1 MRKIVAAI
9 VVVVVLLLVRQR
21 CSPVD
26 ERQDSR
32 TVLSAVAVAQLAW
45 AAQEYA
51 ALHGLGLPDAFVQM
65 LQDEPYLKSLPGM
78 LEGYR
83 PIVKNGVPLDGYR
96 NRIRIFQGTDEVL
109 VLWSAGSNGEFQ
121 ARPGGKHFYDDR
133 LYLISKHGGGEVNLQ
148 DIEEAFQNG
157 GRLSQMLKSNP
168 FRDRGRWPGT
178 RPATTTSSP

>member
-1 MRKIVAAI
+1 MRNALIAV
-9 VVVVVLLLVRQR
+9 
-21 CSPVD
+21 
-26 ERQDSR
+26 
-32 TVLSAVAVAQLAW
+32 TVLAALFFIRLRWERLQHSEDTRYLETARMLVHVAW
-45 AAQEYA
+45 AAREYA
-51 ALHGLGLPDAFVQM
+51 ETHGLGLPDAFAQM
-65 LQDEPYLKSLPGM
+65 LHDEAHRKTLADFPTQ
-78 LEGYR
+78 R
-83 PIVKNGVPLDGYR
+83 PMFRNGVPLDAFGTP
-96 NRIRIFQGTDEVL
+96 IRIFQGTDEVL